1 MMDEYTAQVFDFLNR
16 MPYDKIYTVDRLC
29 KAETRDKF
37 IQVVKRYMDSYPY
50 QGGVSFLTEKLERFR
65 KIEIPEAALKAL
77 NE

>member
-29 KAETRDKF
+29 KAENRDKF
-37 IQVVKRYMDSYPY
+37 IHIVKRYMDSYPY

-65 KIEIPEAALKAL
+65 KIEIPEAAMKAL